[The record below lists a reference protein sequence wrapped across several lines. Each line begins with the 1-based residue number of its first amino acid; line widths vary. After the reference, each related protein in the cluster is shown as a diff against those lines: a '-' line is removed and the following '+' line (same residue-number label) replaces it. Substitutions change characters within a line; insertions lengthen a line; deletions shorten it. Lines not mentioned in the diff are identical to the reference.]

1 MPRLLPG
8 EREAPELSLPAMID
22 IVFLLIIFFMT
33 ASELTISH
41 AEFLRLPVADQAE
54 EQKQQS
60 GGWVVINV
68 RDDGSL
74 AVRGN
79 AVGPEALRAILRD
92 ESALSRDPAGNVNL
106 VVLIRA
112 DANTSTGHVQLVMRE
127 CVNSGIYKVYIAA
140 LKQRATAL
148 GVKR

>member
-1 MPRLLPG
+1 MARLLSG
-8 EREAPELSLPAMID
+8 EREAPELSLSAMID

-54 EQKQQS
+54 EQEQQP

-68 RDDGSL
+68 MDDGSVS
-74 AVRGN
+74 VRGKTVDP
-79 AVGPEALRAILRD
+79 ATLRGILRD
-92 ESALSRDPAGNVNL
+92 ESALSKDPSGAVNL

-112 DANTSTGHVQLVMRE
+112 DAGTSTGYVQRVMRE
-127 CVNSGIYKVYIAA
+127 CANFGIYKVYIAA
-140 LKQRATAL
+140 LKQRPTSL
-148 GVKR
+148 GVTR